1 MDISS
6 VEQALDASASAA
18 VREQLQGMRR
28 LIDTTVASVRRIAA
42 DLRPVM
48 LDDLGLIPAIEWLAN
63 DFTNRYGI
71 DVKRE
76 VETGDGRFSPAGATA
91 LFRIVQE
98 ALTNVARHAD
108 ATLVTLSLRAKDQAF
123 VLSIADNGQGAHRT
137 AEPAAKSFGLLG
149 VRERAHMLG
158 GAVDIHTSHGKGFV
172 LTVTYSG
179 GHCTSAGEANMTR
192 VLIAD
197 DHALVRDGLRH
208 ILKSTSGF
216 EVIGEANDSP
226 STIAL
231 IRERAADVL
240 VLDLSMPGRNGVEL
254 IKQIKEEMPTLR
266 ILVLTMHA
274 EQQYAVRAFKA
285 GASGYLTKESASA
298 ELVAAVTKV
307 AAGGVYVS
315 LAMAERFAQSLN
327 EPTDLLP
334 HQRLSDREFDVLKRI
349 AAGQTITEIAA
360 ELCVSSKTIS
370 TYKTRILE
378 KMQMPHEAAL
388 VRYAMRHKLVNDEED
403 DI

>member
-1 MDISS
+1 
-6 VEQALDASASAA
+6 
-18 VREQLQGMRR
+18 
-28 LIDTTVASVRRIAA
+28 
-42 DLRPVM
+42 
-48 LDDLGLIPAIEWLAN
+48 
-63 DFTNRYGI
+63 
-71 DVKRE
+71 
-76 VETGDGRFSPAGATA
+76 
-91 LFRIVQE
+91 
-98 ALTNVARHAD
+98 
-108 ATLVTLSLRAKDQAF
+108 
-123 VLSIADNGQGAHRT
+123 
-137 AEPAAKSFGLLG
+137 
-149 VRERAHMLG
+149 
-158 GAVDIHTSHGKGFV
+158 
-172 LTVTYSG
+172 
-179 GHCTSAGEANMTR
+179 MTR

-208 ILKSTSGF
+208 ILQSTSGF
-216 EVIGEANDSP
+216 EVVGEANDSV
-226 STIAL
+226 STVAL
-231 IRERAADVL
+231 IRERVADVL

-254 IKQIKEEMPTLR
+254 IKQIKEEKPALR

-298 ELVAAVTKV
+298 ELVSAVTKV

-327 EPTDLLP
+327 EPADVLP

-360 ELCVSSKTIS
+360 ELCVSSKTVS

-403 DI
+403 NI

>member
-1 MDISS
+1 
-6 VEQALDASASAA
+6 
-18 VREQLQGMRR
+18 
-28 LIDTTVASVRRIAA
+28 
-42 DLRPVM
+42 
-48 LDDLGLIPAIEWLAN
+48 
-63 DFTNRYGI
+63 
-71 DVKRE
+71 
-76 VETGDGRFSPAGATA
+76 
-91 LFRIVQE
+91 
-98 ALTNVARHAD
+98 
-108 ATLVTLSLRAKDQAF
+108 
-123 VLSIADNGQGAHRT
+123 
-137 AEPAAKSFGLLG
+137 
-149 VRERAHMLG
+149 
-158 GAVDIHTSHGKGFV
+158 
-172 LTVTYSG
+172 
-179 GHCTSAGEANMTR
+179 MTR

-208 ILKSTSGF
+208 ILRSTSGF
-216 EVIGEANDSP
+216 EVTGEANDSV
-226 STIAL
+226 STVAL

-254 IKQIKEEMPTLR
+254 IKQIKEEKPTLR

-360 ELCVSSKTIS
+360 ELCVSSKTVS

-388 VRYAMRHKLVNDEED
+388 VRYAMRHKLVSDEED